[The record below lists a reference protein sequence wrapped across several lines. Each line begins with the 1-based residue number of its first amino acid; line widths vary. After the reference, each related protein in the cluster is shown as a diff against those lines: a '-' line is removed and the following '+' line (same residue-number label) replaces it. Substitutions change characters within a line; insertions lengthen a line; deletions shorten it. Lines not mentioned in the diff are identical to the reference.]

1 MFASSES
8 IDNANCRHVAFD
20 VEEQKELYEFHT
32 TDSGDDMALNA
43 NSEFEFI
50 SFNALLK
57 YIFRKSACDCDKW

>member
-43 NSEFEFI
+43 NSKFEFAFF
-50 SFNALLK
+50 SAL
-57 YIFRKSACDCDKW
+57 